1 MLPVRP
7 RATHLAVV
15 LLAASLGG
23 RAGAVAREDAP
34 AEAPAPAA
42 PAPPPQQPPPRAGN
56 GETYVTGDDRDFE
69 PEAPAPSIALGPVGK
84 GDLVL
89 SLDLGW
95 LRSGVRAD
103 LGLGAFIDLVLR
115 ADALLLYDG
124 FGGHDGIH
132 LGARFSPL
140 SRGLLRA
147 GAEASVGQVFVP
159 GARTVTNVTAI
170 RASATAGLAFDLA
183 TLYGRG
189 ELRWLSGGRSR
200 GPGWA
205 RDGEL
210 GLGIERAFGKR
221 GWLILG
227 TEGYVWVRSGL
238 DSLGQWRLRVGFA
251 I

>member
-1 MLPVRP
+1 M
-7 RATHLAVV
+7 V
-15 LLAASLGG
+15 LLAASLGA
-23 RAGAVAREDAP
+23 RAGAVPPEDAR
-34 AEAPAPAA
+34 AESAPAA
-42 PAPPPQQPPPRAGN
+42 PAPQPKPPSGN

-69 PEAPAPSIALGPVGK
+69 PEAPSPSIALGPVGK

-132 LGARFSPL
+132 LGVRFSPL

-159 GARTVTNVTAI
+159 GVRTVTNVTAI
-170 RASATAGLAFDLA
+170 RASATAGLALDLL
-183 TLYGRG
+183 TIYGRG
-189 ELRWLSGGRSR
+189 ELRWLSGMKSR

-210 GLGIERAFGKR
+210 GLGIERAFGR
-221 GWLILG
+221 FVVGA
-227 TEGYVWVRSGL
+227 EGYVWTRAGL
-238 DSLGQWRLRVGFA
+238 SELGQWRLRAGIA